1 MFLTPQLL
9 ADFIAFGIEVVVAFV
24 AFFFA
29 GRLLTRVNTKITD
42 ALFVALLGLIAQLVI
57 DIIMGYYLPP
67 GLNPLVV
74 LSWDIVGLLATF
86 SIWMILVQHFFD
98 TLFFRGLT
106 IVIFAIILIA
116 IIDFGTS
123 YLFPI
128 LFPGP

>member
-1 MFLTPQLL
+1 
-9 ADFIAFGIEVVVAFV
+9 
-24 AFFFA
+24 
-29 GRLLTRVNTKITD
+29 
-42 ALFVALLGLIAQLVI
+42 
-57 DIIMGYYLPP
+57 MGYYLPP